1 MLSPCLRNLPAD
13 HFDISHK
20 RYKRRYLDFMIN
32 NKSRELIITRAKVI
46 KYLRQFLENRDFL
59 EVETPVLGD
68 SVGGANA
75 RPFLTWHN
83 DMGRQLSLRIA
94 PELYLKQLIIGGFDR
109 VFEIG
114 KLFRNEGVDHSH
126 NPEFTSCEFYQSYAD
141 YNDLIGM
148 TEELLSGLVH
158 SLDLSPSHGDTQ
170 LDFTAP
176 FNKVEFIPSLEDASN
191 KQFPSPEDLDSDESL
206 KFLQSVCDDH
216 DIDTAGLVTV
226 PRLLDKLMSRL
237 VEPELVQPTFL
248 LHHPLIMSPLA
259 KQHRSVPGLAERF
272 ELFISGREVAN
283 AYTELNDPDI
293 QRAALL
299 AQAGSADPEAMI
311 PDEDYCT
318 ALEYGLPP
326 TAGWGAGVDRLVMVL
341 TDTQSI
347 RDVITFP
354 LT

>member
-1 MLSPCLRNLPAD
+1 
-13 HFDISHK
+13 
-20 RYKRRYLDFMIN
+20 
-32 NKSRELIITRAKVI
+32 
-46 KYLRQFLENRDFL
+46 
-59 EVETPVLGD
+59 
-68 SVGGANA
+68 
-75 RPFLTWHN
+75 
-83 DMGRQLSLRIA
+83 
-94 PELYLKQLIIGGFDR
+94 
-109 VFEIG
+109 
-114 KLFRNEGVDHSH
+114 
-126 NPEFTSCEFYQSYAD
+126 
-141 YNDLIGM
+141 
-148 TEELLSGLVH
+148 
-158 SLDLSPSHGDTQ
+158 
-170 LDFTAP
+170 
-176 FNKVEFIPSLEDASN
+176 
-191 KQFPSPEDLDSDESL
+191 
-206 KFLQSVCDDH
+206 
-216 DIDTAGLVTV
+216 
-226 PRLLDKLMSRL
+226 MSRL

-299 AQAGSADPEAMI
+299 APAGSADPEAMI

-341 TDTQSI
+341 TETQSI